1 MRIISGKY
9 GGRRLRAPKNLPVR
23 PTTDRVKEALF
34 NIFNNRFV
42 WKESSVLDLFAGTGN
57 ISFEFASRGVEDVTS
72 VDKDFGCIRFINT
85 TAKDLGMR
93 INAVKSDVLRFLENH
108 NRQHDIIFA
117 DPPYAIE
124 HTAIEELVNL
134 VFKNLLLCDGGV
146 LVIEHDKHL
155 KLAGLPHFATSRT
168 YGGSVLSFFENSIK

>member
-9 GGRRLRAPKNLPVR
+9 GGRRIRAPKNLPVR

-42 WKESSVLDLFAGTGN
+42 WKESSVLDLYAGTGN
-57 ISFEFASRGVEDVTS
+57 ISFEFASRGVEQITS

-85 TAKDLGMR
+85 VSKDLGMQISTEKR
-93 INAVKSDVLRFLENH
+93 DVLRFLEKHSGPYN
-108 NRQHDIIFA
+108 IIFA

-124 HTAIEELVNL
+124 LTELEKLVNL
-134 VFKNLLLCDGGV
+134 VFENTLLSDDGT
-146 LVIEHDKHL
+146 LVIEHDKRM
-155 KLAGLPHFATSRT
+155 KLAGLPNYATSRT
-168 YGGSVLSFFENSIK
+168 YGGSVLSFFEHSIK